1 MSDSEENN
9 FAEIQA
15 QWAAVRGRI
24 RQKIGDAQ
32 FKSWIKLLTLEDYV
46 DQKVILSVPSNFI
59 RTRILEQY
67 LEIIK
72 SYWLVQNLKIN
83 DIEILVSNTKKND
96 LNVSSKKS
104 GKKNDQRQSSRSK
117 QLFTNLYINLGSKN
131 KLTPASLIGI
141 INENLKSD
149 DAIIGRIQILNTFSF
164 FEIDKQKEIAL
175 ISALNNSKIRGVK
188 LLVQVAKDDP
198 KTNTRNNSFN
208 KTRKSRPFNKTRKS
222 RPKRSFK
229 KKR

>member
-83 DIEILVSNTKKND
+83 DIEILVSNTKKNASRPID
-96 LNVSSKKS
+96 STKVLTLLCNDSGILLIQEESPCTNV
-104 GKKNDQRQSSRSK
+104 
-117 QLFTNLYINLGSKN
+117 
-131 KLTPASLIGI
+131 
-141 INENLKSD
+141 
-149 DAIIGRIQILNTFSF
+149 
-164 FEIDKQKEIAL
+164 EIANPSNA
-175 ISALNNSKIRGVK
+175 IVAPSNIAATAETKI
-188 LLVQVAKDDP
+188 
-198 KTNTRNNSFN
+198 
-208 KTRKSRPFNKTRKS
+208 SRPTL
-222 RPKRSFK
+222 
-229 KKR
+229 